1 MITPVA
7 LLTRTKERIQS
18 IFSRRPNLFITRLI
32 EQSLLVQEGTNALTD
47 YMGKPSGKNANSVR
61 DYEKQAD
68 EVRRI
73 LIDELNRTFV
83 TPIDREDL
91 YALSRAIDDI
101 LDYAQSTVDEMEIL
115 KVKPNPYLEEMA
127 DMLKSSAEEIHLAM
141 ERIADHPNVA
151 DTHAVRA
158 KSIENRMEKLYA
170 EAIAD
175 LFKNPDDLKD
185 VVTML
190 KLREIYRHMLY
201 AVRSAEQAGN
211 IISDIVI
218 KFY

>member
-1 MITPVA
+1 MAISI
-7 LLTRTKERIQS
+7 LTRTSDRIKS
-18 IFSRRPNLFITRLI
+18 LFARRPNLFIERLI
-32 EQSLLVQEGTNALTD
+32 EQANLVDQGIDALIS
-47 YMGKPSGKNANSVR
+47 YMKKPSNKNAAQIR

-73 LIDELNRTFV
+73 MIDELNRTFV

-101 LDYAQSTVDEMEIL
+101 LDYAYSTVNEMEML
-115 KVKPNPYLEEMA
+115 KVEPNAYLREMA
-127 DMLKSSAEEIHLAM
+127 DMLKLGAEEVHLAM
-141 ERIADHPNVA
+141 ERIENHPNVA
-151 DTHAVRA
+151 DSHAIRA
-158 KSIENRMEKLYA
+158 KGVENRMEELYA
-170 EAIAD
+170 TAIAD

-185 VVTML
+185 VVNML

-201 AVRSAEQAGN
+201 AVRSTEQAGN

>member
-1 MITPVA
+1 MGISI
-7 LLTRTKERIQS
+7 LNRTSDRLKS
-18 IFSRRPNLFITRLI
+18 LFSRRQNLFIQRLI
-32 EQSLLVQEGTNALTD
+32 EQARLVEEGVDALTS
-47 YMGKPSGKNANSVR
+47 YMKKPSNKNATAVR

-73 LIDELNRTFV
+73 MIDELNRTFV
-83 TPIDREDL
+83 TPIDREDI

-101 LDYAQSTVDEMEIL
+101 LDYADSTVNEMEIL
-115 KVKPNPYLEEMA
+115 GVEPNEFLREMA
-127 DMLKSSAEEIHLAM
+127 DMLKLGAEEIHLAM
-141 ERIADHPNVA
+141 ERIENHPNVA
-151 DTHAVRA
+151 DSHAVRA
-158 KSIENRMEKLYA
+158 KGIENRMEELYA
-170 EAIAD
+170 NAIAD
-175 LFKNPDDLKD
+175 LFKNPENLKD
-185 VVTML
+185 VVNML

>member
-1 MITPVA
+1 MAISILNRTSDRLKA
-7 LLTRTKERIQS
+7 L
-18 IFSRRPNLFITRLI
+18 FSRRPNLFIERLI
-32 EQSLLVQEGTNALTD
+32 EQSHLVELGTDALTS
-47 YMGKPSGKNANSVR
+47 YMKKPSNKNANAIN

-73 LIDELNRTFV
+73 MIDELNRTFV

-101 LDYAQSTVDEMEIL
+101 LDYAYSTVNEMEML
-115 KVKPNPYLEEMA
+115 KVEPNAYLQEMA
-127 DMLKSSAEEIHLAM
+127 DMLKLGAEEIHLAM
-141 ERIADHPNVA
+141 ERLENHPNVA
-151 DTHAVRA
+151 DSHAIRA
-158 KSIENRMEKLYA
+158 KGIENRMEELYA
-170 EAIAD
+170 TAIAD

-185 VVTML
+185 VVNML

-201 AVRSAEQAGN
+201 AVRSTEQAGN